1 MLEIF
6 LLDPTLD
13 FSTSVWK
20 SSYSEKYQENV
31 HFHFKWSCMQP
42 GTIMSI
48 NKGFPNLDLSFLLK
62 TIQLFLLLLQS
73 LKRWGWSMYTN
84 FKHFDCI
91 YAGKQFFCFMI
102 WGLQLYGLFFSREV
116 LFGLHFAEII
126 VLLFG
131 FIWLCNFKLLLLSTF
146 TFHFHCLDF
155 DFSPAIQFFQ
165 EHFHVTT
172 EEINQAV
179 KCEQIRLA

>member
-91 YAGKQFFCFMI
+91 YAGKQFFALWF
-102 WGLQLYGLFFSREV
+102 EV
-116 LFGLHFAEII
+116 
-126 VLLFG
+126 
-131 FIWLCNFKLLLLSTF
+131 CNFMVCFFTRGIIWITF
-146 TFHFHCLDF
+146 CWNCFAF
-155 DFSPAIQFFQ
+155 
-165 EHFHVTT
+165 
-172 EEINQAV
+172 
-179 KCEQIRLA
+179 RLHLTM